1 MDDLNVPVIGT
12 DTGYLYVG
20 HGDRCILIGE
30 MDVPKWR
37 NATGL
42 TSEAARRLA
51 AILIQQADAA
61 DQLVDHGT
69 GASTMTR
76 RATVE
81 DVFSN
86 TEHDAGLYEAR
97 RGQSD
102 DS

>member
-1 MDDLNVPVIGT
+1 MESEPADREAIVTDLQVPVIGT

-51 AILIQQADAA
+51 AILVQQADAA
-61 DQLVDHGT
+61 DQLV
-69 GASTMTR
+69 
-76 RATVE
+76 
-81 DVFSN
+81 
-86 TEHDAGLYEAR
+86 
-97 RGQSD
+97 GQP
-102 DS
+102 